1 MKSLVLG
8 LRGFTDLSEGS
19 GLWTQILGYGLKTG
33 LSVQW
38 GVGGDHLKAIKADEV
53 RLLGVILHE
62 AHSPTVSLGPVL
74 SSRGQR
80 QVQLNNRSGQ
90 RLGGESRTR
99 WNPVRGS
106 QRVWEPDLVLSCLW
120 PSWLQR
126 KSDNQSESE

>member
-1 MKSLVLG
+1 MDTDLG
-8 LRGFTDLSEGS
+8 LWVENWVVCPVRG
-19 GLWTQILGYGLKTG
+19 
-33 LSVQW
+33 
-38 GVGGDHLKAIKADEV
+38 GGGRDHLKAIKADEV

-74 SSRGQR
+74 GSRGQR

-106 QRVWEPDLVLSCLW
+106 QRVWEPDLVLSCPW

-126 KSDNQSESE
+126 KSHNQRESE

>member
-1 MKSLVLG
+1 MVLE

-19 GLWTQILGYGLKTG
+19 GLWTQILVYGLKTG

-38 GVGGDHLKAIKADEV
+38 WGGDHLKAIKADEV

-62 AHSPTVSLGPVL
+62 AHSSTVSLGPVL
-74 SSRGQR
+74 GSRGQR

-90 RLGGESRTR
+90 RLRGESRTR
-99 WNPVRGS
+99 WNAVRGI
-106 QRVWEPDLVLSCLW
+106 QRVWEPVLALSCLW

-126 KSDNQSESE
+126 KSHNQRESE